1 MVDIDESTCHTVR
14 GRLAKIQNP
23 IYFSKDVTINTLCCM
38 ISFLIL
44 SDLANKISFMKRF
57 LFLLLPLAGFAQTK
71 EFKLKGQ
78 FNNNPEWVYLR
89 YGSGDHLVNDSLRP
103 EKNGSYKFEGTI
115 AEPMPATLIVKYPRA
130 SAEQTGKREVL
141 SLFLEPGKIE
151 IETKDSL
158 KGSTV
163 KAGQGQKDY
172 AALTA
177 AADKYDSKLNALYEA
192 YEREGKAGN
201 KDQQKKI
208 ENEINNI
215 DDEVRESV
223 YGSFVR
229 NHPTSPVALYALRQY
244 AGWNIDPVKVEPLF
258 KSLPASVQQ
267 QGSAVALKGAIDA
280 AKKTSIGSYAMD
292 FTQNDTLGHPV
303 SLSSFKGKYVLVD
316 FWASWCGPCRRENP
330 NVVKAFNKYKDRNF
344 TILGVSLDRPNA
356 KERWLKAI
364 HDDGLTWN
372 HVSDL
377 KFWDN
382 EVAKQYGIRAIPQ
395 NILLDPEGKI
405 IAKNLSG
412 EELDQKLADVLAK

>member
-1 MVDIDESTCHTVR
+1 M
-14 GRLAKIQNP
+14 
-23 IYFSKDVTINTLCCM
+23 YFSKDVTINYWPGA
-38 ISFLIL
+38 ISLIIL
-44 SDLANKISFMKRF
+44 YDLAKKFPSMKLF
-57 LFLLLPLAGFAQTK
+57 LFLLLPVAGFAQSK

-78 FNNNPEWVYLR
+78 LNKNKPVEWIYLR
-89 YGSGDHLVNDSLRP
+89 YGSGDRLVNDSLRP
-103 EKNGSYKFEGTI
+103 DNGSYKFEGTI
-115 AEPMPATLIVKYPRA
+115 TEPMPATLIVKYPKA
-130 SAEQTGKREVL
+130 SGEQMAKREMLPV
-141 SLFLEPGKIE
+141 FLEPGKIE
-151 IETKDSL
+151 IESIDSL

-163 KAGQGQKDY
+163 KGGQGQKDF
-172 AALTA
+172 AALNA
-177 AADKYDSKLNALYEA
+177 AADAYSAKLDPLYEA

-201 KDQQKKI
+201 KEQQKKI
-208 ENEINNI
+208 EAEINTMENDI
-215 DDEVRESV
+215 RESV
-223 YGSFVR
+223 YGSFVK
-229 NHPTSPVALYALRQY
+229 NHSSSPVALYALRQY

-267 QGSAVALKGAIDA
+267 LPSALSLKSAVEA

-292 FTQNDTLGHPV
+292 FTQNDTLGNPV
-303 SLSSFKGKYVLVD
+303 SLSSFKGKYLLVD

-356 KERWLKAI
+356 KDRWLKAI

-377 KFWDN
+377 KYWDN

-395 NILLDPEGKI
+395 NILLDPQGKI

-412 EELDQKLADVLAK
+412 EELDQKLSEVLAK